1 MLVVNTVDAC
11 DDRKVQA
18 VGHNVSDVRR
28 QVGKQLC
35 CWQAFEPVCIQFWVQ
50 GQDFEDVL
58 SVAVL
63 SQRHEPWFHRTDQ
76 FHGLAPELDR
86 LGVPILSRIER
97 VGDIFDDCFKIE
109 KVGVVGVA
117 CQAVQDESLLLV
129 DIQERILRKGF
140 ETAFHIGCEADA
152 GNAVVFVIS
161 PVSRHSR
168 LEFLN
173 QWTLNIR

>member
-1 MLVVNTVDAC
+1 MNTVDAC
-11 DDRKVQA
+11 DDRKVEA

-28 QVGKQLC
+28 QVGKQFYC
-35 CWQAFEPVCIQFWVQ
+35 RQAFEPVCVQFWVQ

-58 SVAVL
+58 PVAVL

-76 FHGLAPELDR
+76 FHDPAPELDR

-97 VGDIFDDCFKIE
+97 VGDMFDDRFRE
-109 KVGVVGVA
+109 YKVVRVA

-152 GNAVVFVIS
+152 GNAVVLVIS
-161 PVSRHSR
+161 PVPGHPR
-168 LEFLN
+168 LEFPN
-173 QWTLNIR
+173 QRVLDIRRDMI